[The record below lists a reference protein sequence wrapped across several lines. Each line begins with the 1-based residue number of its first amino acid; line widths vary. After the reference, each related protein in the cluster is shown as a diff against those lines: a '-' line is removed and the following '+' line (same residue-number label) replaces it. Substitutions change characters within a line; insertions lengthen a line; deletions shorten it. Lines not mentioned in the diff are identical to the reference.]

1 MQIETKVMEQVKSV
15 LKQFDTKYITES
27 GALKRSTVINDLD
40 KYDRDLM
47 TALLSNQ
54 LIHDEYT
61 EKIAD
66 TEVFKLSQF
75 VNMFEYKEF
84 WEDNFTKYANRIG
97 LTSDNKFISDSS
109 DVVLDFPYK
118 DTVLKAGMSK
128 EDVDPE
134 VGADEA
140 FLNET
145 LAHSEISELFEPKIL
160 VNAKRYDKDG
170 EHDATSFDDQDN
182 LIIKGNNLI
191 ALHTIERQYAGKI
204 KLIYLDPPYYFDQT
218 KPSDSFLYNSNFKLS
233 AWLTFMKNRLEVC
246 KNLLCEQGV
255 IVVSIGEDGQAYLK
269 LLMDNVF
276 GHSNFV
282 ETFLW
287 KNTDNADSISKKSRS
302 GIEYLHAY
310 EINKDLSVKWIGKNS
325 ENGDVP
331 LLNNGNG
338 ITTKVFPAKS
348 IKFNINDGI
357 YPKGKYPSLDLLNDL
372 TVKDSVNQNEITL
385 RGRFKWGQDT
395 INKELQ
401 NGTYFIVKTKNFS
414 IRFQRK
420 NASSMAPEKWVD
432 QRYLSKIF
440 GIGTNEDATKH
451 MKQLNL
457 NFSNPKPESL
467 LAFLI
472 RAVTHEGDI
481 VLDFFMGSATTQAVA
496 MKMQRR
502 FIGID
507 QMDYI
512 NTISVPRL
520 KKVIDGEQ
528 GGISKEANWQGGGSF
543 VYAELMEKNQRFLH
557 DIQKSTNADELN
569 EVYQRM
575 KLGAD
580 LDFRVD
586 LEKYENISERKGLS
600 FDGQKKLLIKMLDK
614 NQLYYNEA
622 NIDDADVRDLVSDS
636 DYRFNKS
643 FYGKESE

>member
-1 MQIETKVMEQVKSV
+1 MI
-15 LKQFDTKYITES
+15 L
-27 GALKRSTVINDLD
+27 INLD

-84 WEDNFTKYANRIG
+84 WEDNFTKYANKIG

-128 EDVDPE
+128 EDVDSE

-325 ENGDVP
+325 ENGDAP

-451 MKQLNL
+451 MKQLNF

-496 MKMQRR
+496 MKMQRC

-520 KKVIDGEQ
+520 QKVIDGEQ
-528 GGISKEANWQGGGSF
+528 GGISKDANWQGGGSF
-543 VYAELMEKNQRFLH
+543 VYAELMEKNQGYLK
-557 DIQKSTNADELN
+557 DIQKATTLDELN
-569 EVYQRM
+569 AVFQRM
-575 KLGAD
+575 KDGAD
-580 LDFRVD
+580 FDFRVD
-586 LEKYENISERKGLS
+586 LSTKFENDPDRKNLS
-600 FDGQKKLLIKMLDK
+600 FEDQKKLLIKLLDK

-622 NIDDADVRDLVSDS
+622 NIDDVDVRDLISDS
-636 DYRFNKS
+636 DYKFNKS

>member
-75 VNMFEYKEF
+75 VNMFEYKGF

-636 DYRFNKS
+636 DYRFN
-643 FYGKESE
+643 

>member
-1 MQIETKVMEQVKSV
+1 MKVEPKIITQVKKV
-15 LKQFDTKYITES
+15 LKQFDNKYLTENGS
-27 GALKRSTVINDLD
+27 LKRSNVINDLD

-84 WEDNFTKYANRIG
+84 WEDNFTKYANKIG

-128 EDVDPE
+128 EDVDSE

-325 ENGDVP
+325 ENGDAP

-385 RGRFKWGQDT
+385 RGRFKCKHT
-395 INKELQ
+395 I
-401 NGTYFIVKTKNFS
+401 T
-414 IRFQRK
+414 IR
-420 NASSMAPEKWVD
+420 
-432 QRYLSKIF
+432 
-440 GIGTNEDATKH
+440 
-451 MKQLNL
+451 
-457 NFSNPKPESL
+457 
-467 LAFLI
+467 
-472 RAVTHEGDI
+472 
-481 VLDFFMGSATTQAVA
+481 
-496 MKMQRR
+496 
-502 FIGID
+502 
-507 QMDYI
+507 
-512 NTISVPRL
+512 
-520 KKVIDGEQ
+520 
-528 GGISKEANWQGGGSF
+528 
-543 VYAELMEKNQRFLH
+543 
-557 DIQKSTNADELN
+557 
-569 EVYQRM
+569 
-575 KLGAD
+575 
-580 LDFRVD
+580 
-586 LEKYENISERKGLS
+586 
-600 FDGQKKLLIKMLDK
+600 
-614 NQLYYNEA
+614 
-622 NIDDADVRDLVSDS
+622 DD
-636 DYRFNKS
+636 N
-643 FYGKESE
+643 